1 MISRRFAVPA
11 LATVVLVLAGLL
23 AARLGAGPAPGATAT
38 RPPAAPAPASVP
50 VPPAAAVPAP
60 APLPAGGV
68 ALPCWACLEARDWPI
83 AFRTNLDL
91 LAPLGTGT
99 ANAATWFVQFEKDRG
114 ARWEEAKAADSRRA
128 LYGKVG
134 QVLPGDDPLLREAE
148 PWVDQ
153 ATMRF
158 YPELLPLDG
167 IATRLPNLLFPLT
180 LARSWIAR
188 GMQADDRDAALADFR
203 RAVRLGRLLRQE
215 DVTLIADLVGIA
227 CIRIGAE
234 AIYERATR
242 DGDGDL
248 ALVAAVVAGEAA
260 PQRLLAAARVTEM
273 DLGPHLGANLLGRPS
288 LDLPE
293 AKMERL
299 LAAVRTAPNRWQ
311 RIEPMCSL
319 ALVRLLGSSK
329 QREQAQE
336 TLDTLARGDD
346 PIVAAQARHLQ
357 GWSPSD
363 KEVLELYPEP
373 QD

>member
-1 MISRRFAVPA
+1 MYARRLAVPA
-11 LATVVLVLAGLL
+11 LAPAVLVLAVLL
-23 AARLGAGPAPGATAT
+23 AVRLAAVPAPGPTAA

-50 VPPAAAVPAP
+50 APPAAAVPAP

-68 ALPCWACLEARDWPI
+68 ALPCWACPEARDWPI
-83 AFRTNLDL
+83 AFRTDLDL

-114 ARWEEAKAADSRRA
+114 ARCEEAKAADARRS

-153 ATMRF
+153 STMRF
-158 YPELLPLDG
+158 YPELLPLEG

-203 RAVRLGRLLRQE
+203 RAIRLGRLLRQE

-227 CIRIGAE
+227 CVRIGAE
-234 AIYERATR
+234 AVYERATR
-242 DGDGDL
+242 DGDRDL

-273 DLGPHLGANLLGRPS
+273 DIGQHLETDLLGRPS
-288 LDLPE
+288 LDLPD

-299 LAAVRTAPNRWQ
+299 LAAVTAAPSRWQ

-319 ALVRLLGSSK
+319 ALVRLLGSSE
-329 QREQAQE
+329 QREQARE
-336 TLDTLARGDD
+336 TLETLSRGDD
-346 PIVAAQARHLQ
+346 SILAAQARYLL
-357 GWSPSD
+357 GWNPSSR
-363 KEVLELYPEP
+363 EVMEMFPKR
-373 QD
+373 

>member
-38 RPPAAPAPASVP
+38 RPPAAPAPASAP

-60 APLPAGGV
+60 APQPAGGV

-248 ALVAAVVAGEAA
+248 ALVAAVVAGAGA
-260 PQRLLAAARVTEM
+260 QRLLAAARVTEM